1 MHPKDYQINQGF
13 RYLGDYLYCEDKR
26 VCDLLNLKDVSS
38 PVYVYSKKQI
48 EANINKYKTAMQKT
62 GKNFELS
69 YSVKANMNP
78 FILGLMRDHGL
89 FLTLVSG
96 NELRLALDLGQKP
109 GKIVFNGNGKMDWE
123 VDLACR
129 SGVLLN
135 VDSVFNMRQTITVCK
150 AGGYVANV
158 LFRINPDINP
168 NVHGYVSTG
177 QEGSKFGISA
187 DELDEVLEMATTS
200 ENIRVVGLHCHIGS
214 TIRESE
220 KFQQSSRVLVDLFNK
235 LRGRFPDMYILN
247 LGGGLSIPYKSQ
259 ISLPQ
264 KCKQVLQC
272 EIDKN
277 DDQEIT
283 RLYDNLLTSKLT
295 LSTFLEAIKSLP
307 RGKEI
312 FLKLQEQLPS
322 EVFVPEPDDL
332 VSSISDIIPP
342 EAKAI
347 LEPGRSLVGNS
358 AILLSR
364 VLGTKLSRKK
374 NLIVIDGAMTE
385 VIRPCLYGAYHHI
398 DLAEPSRN
406 AHLQNVSDQSKCVWD
421 VVGPVCESADFI
433 GKVN

>member
-1 MHPKDYQINQGF
+1 MEYFHVHPKDYQINQGF

-26 VCDLLNLKDVSS
+26 VWDLLNLKDVSS

-168 NVHGYVSTG
+168 VCCL
-177 QEGSKFGISA
+177 I
-187 DELDEVLEMATTS
+187 
-200 ENIRVVGLHCHIGS
+200 
-214 TIRESE
+214 
-220 KFQQSSRVLVDLFNK
+220 
-235 LRGRFPDMYILN
+235 
-247 LGGGLSIPYKSQ
+247 
-259 ISLPQ
+259 
-264 KCKQVLQC
+264 
-272 EIDKN
+272 
-277 DDQEIT
+277 
-283 RLYDNLLTSKLT
+283 
-295 LSTFLEAIKSLP
+295 
-307 RGKEI
+307 I
-312 FLKLQEQLPS
+312 FLNQLP
-322 EVFVPEPDDL
+322 
-332 VSSISDIIPP
+332 
-342 EAKAI
+342 
-347 LEPGRSLVGNS
+347 
-358 AILLSR
+358 
-364 VLGTKLSRKK
+364 
-374 NLIVIDGAMTE
+374 
-385 VIRPCLYGAYHHI
+385 
-398 DLAEPSRN
+398 
-406 AHLQNVSDQSKCVWD
+406 
-421 VVGPVCESADFI
+421 
-433 GKVN
+433 